1 MARTLEGKSALV
13 TGGGVG
19 IGLAIAGA
27 LAAEGARVAVTYRN
41 HEPGEDVLR
50 DMARA
55 SGVEPLAVRADAT
68 SPAEVTALAE
78 RIRAEFGG
86 LDILVNNVGGLV
98 ERSTIEEMS
107 FDL

>member
-27 LAAEGARVAVTYRN
+27 LAAEGTRVAVTYRN

-50 DMARA
+50 DMPRA
-55 SGVEPLAVRADAT
+55 SGAEPLAVRADAT